1 VTVHFIGAG
10 PGAADL
16 ITLRGRDLLA
26 RCPVCL
32 YAGST
37 VAPELLAHCA
47 PGTRL
52 VDTAPMS
59 LDEIEAEYMA
69 AHAQGRDVA
78 RLHSGDLAVY
88 SALAEQLRRLARRG
102 IPYTLTPGVPA
113 FAAAA
118 AALGRELTVPEV
130 AQTVVLTRM
139 PGRASKMPAGEQ
151 LAAYAATGATLAIH
165 LAVHAIDEIV
175 ATLVPHY
182 GADCPAAVVARA
194 TWPDEQI
201 VRGTL
206 GDIAA
211 KLAAAPIERTALV
224 LVGRALAA
232 EAFRDSALYDP
243 DYRRRFRGGG
253 TAS

>member
-1 VTVHFIGAG
+1 MTVHFIGAG

-37 VAPELLAHCA
+37 VATELLTHCP
-47 PGTRL
+47 PGARL

-59 LDEIEAEYMA
+59 LDEIEQACVA
-69 AHAQGRDVA
+69 AHAAGQDVA
-78 RLHSGDLAVY
+78 RLHSGDLSVY
-88 SALAEQLRRLARRG
+88 SALAEQLRRLRRRNS
-102 IPYTLTPGVPA
+102 PYTLTPGVPA

-118 AALGRELTVPEV
+118 AVLERELTVPEV
-130 AQTVVLTRM
+130 AQSVVLTRV
-139 PGRASKMPAGEQ
+139 PGRASRMPQGEQ
-151 LAAYAATGATLAIH
+151 LAAFAATGATLAIH
-165 LAVHAIDEIV
+165 LGVHRIDDIV
-175 ATLVPHY
+175 ATLTPHY

-194 TWPDEQI
+194 TWPDQRI

-206 GDIAA
+206 GDICA

-224 LVGRALAA
+224 LVGRALGA
-232 EAFRDSALYDP
+232 EEFRESALYDP

-253 TAS
+253 E

>member
-1 VTVHFIGAG
+1 MTVHFIGAG

-37 VAPELLAHCA
+37 VAPELLAHCP

-52 VDTAPMS
+52 IDTAPMS
-59 LDEIEAEYMA
+59 LDQIEAEYIA
-69 AHAQGRDVA
+69 AHAAGDDVA
-78 RLHSGDLAVY
+78 RLHSGDLSVY
-88 SALAEQLRRLARRG
+88 SALAEQLRRLERRG

-130 AQTVVLTRM
+130 AQTVVLTRVS
-139 PGRASKMPAGEQ
+139 GRASRMPEGEQ

-165 LAVHAIDEIV
+165 LAVHAIEQIV
-175 ATLVPHY
+175 ATLTPHY
-182 GADCPAAVVARA
+182 GADCPVAVVARA
-194 TWPDEQI
+194 TWPDQRI
-201 VRGTL
+201 VQGTL
-206 GDIAA
+206 GDICQ

-232 EAFRDSALYDP
+232 EGFRDSALYDP
-243 DYRRRFRGGG
+243 DYRRRFRGG
-253 TAS
+253 AE

>member
-37 VAPELLAHCA
+37 VPQELLTHCR
-47 PGTRL
+47 PGAKMI
-52 VDTAPMS
+52 DTAPMS
-59 LDEIEAEYMA
+59 LDEIEAEYVA
-69 AHAQGRDVA
+69 AHAAGHDVA
-78 RLHSGDLAVY
+78 RLHSGDLSIY
-88 SALAEQLRRLARRG
+88 SALAEQLRRLERHR

-118 AALGRELTVPEV
+118 AVLGRELTVPEV
-130 AQTVVLTRM
+130 AQTVVLTRV
-139 PGRASKMPAGEQ
+139 PGRASRMPEGEA

-165 LAVHAIDEIV
+165 LGVTAIDSIV
-175 ATLVPHY
+175 ATLTPHY
-182 GADCPAAVVARA
+182 GADCPVAVVARA
-194 TWPDEQI
+194 TWPDERI

-206 GDIAA
+206 ADIGE
-211 KLAAAPIERTALV
+211 KLAATPIERTALV
-224 LVGRALAA
+224 LVGCALAA
-232 EAFRDSALYDP
+232 EEFRESALYDP
-243 DYRRRFRGGG
+243 EYRRRFRGGG
-253 TAS
+253 E